1 MESASTQ
8 AESQAAPTPQRRG
21 LRRGLW
27 FAAGWLCFS
36 VGAIG
41 AVLPGIP
48 TTGPMLLA
56 LACFARSSPRFHDWL
71 FHHRVFGP
79 PLRRF
84 KRDRIIPLKAKI
96 MALGSMALSLTYV
109 AFFSPL
115 PLAAVLGIAAFM
127 AVGAFYI
134 LRCPHRLK
142 GEPAGECPLRA
153 PLEEL
158 TSVPPPRRVA

>member
-1 MESASTQ
+1 MESVSTQ
-8 AESQAAPTPQRRG
+8 AKTVQRETEQGRR

-27 FAAGWLCFS
+27 FVAGWLCFGL
-36 VGAIG
+36 GAIG

-79 PLRRF
+79 PLQRF

-96 MALGSMALSLTYV
+96 MAIGSMALSLSYV

-115 PLAAVLGIAAFM
+115 PLAAVIGIAAFM

-134 LRCPHRLK
+134 LRCPHRMK

-158 TSVPPPRRVA
+158 TTVPPPPRAA